1 MSSESENDKGPH
13 PIFES
18 RFFSLIL
25 MLALMA
31 MNIIFIIVIQ
41 QFYGTDSALKVLMYL
56 GIGSA
61 GGIVLT
67 FIILGISSKKNA
79 SKGRNIL
86 LYMTA
91 AILFVSLI
99 ISVILLF
106 TIQDEIASRN
116 AFVNSNSIGLGI
128 TTGIA
133 VTYTILTFVNS
144 RLIFDSPEKEQEESE
159 SEVEVDLS
167 EET

>member
-1 MSSESENDKGPH
+1 MSSESENDKDPH
-13 PIFES
+13 PLFES
-18 RFFSLIL
+18 RFFSVIL
-25 MLALMA
+25 MLALMS
-31 MNIIFIIVIQ
+31 MNIIFIVVIQ
-41 QFYGTDSALKVLMYL
+41 QFYGTDPALKVLMYL

-61 GGIVLT
+61 GGVVLT
-67 FIILGISSKKNA
+67 FIILGVSSKKNA
-79 SKGRNIL
+79 SKGRNML

-91 AILFVSLI
+91 AILFISLI

-116 AFVNSNSIGLGI
+116 AFVNSNSVGLGI

-133 VTYTILTFVNS
+133 VTYSILTLAKS
-144 RLIFDSPEKEQEESE
+144 KLIFDSPEKEQEESK
-159 SEVEVDLS
+159 VEVYVNPS

>member
-1 MSSESENDKGPH
+1 MSSEEENGAH

-18 RFFSLIL
+18 RFFSVIL
-25 MLALMA
+25 MLTLIA
-31 MNIIFIIVIQ
+31 MNVIFIIVIQ
-41 QFYGTDSALKVLMYL
+41 QFYGRDPALNVLMYL

-67 FIILGISSKKNA
+67 FILLGIFSKRNA
-79 SKGRNIL
+79 SKGRITL
-86 LYMTA
+86 LYLSA
-91 AILFVSLI
+91 AILFLSLM

-106 TIQDEIASRN
+106 AIKDDILSRN
-116 AFVNSNSIGLGI
+116 AFINGNSIGLGI

-133 VTYTILTFVNS
+133 ITYSILTLAKS
-144 RLIFDSPEKEQEESE
+144 RFISDSPEKEQEESKID
-159 SEVEVDLS
+159 VGVGLS

>member
-13 PIFES
+13 LLFES
-18 RFFSLIL
+18 RFFSVIL

-31 MNIIFIIVIQ
+31 MNIIFIVVIQ
-41 QFYGTDSALKVLMYL
+41 QFYGTDPALKVLMYL

-79 SKGRNIL
+79 SKGRNML

-133 VTYTILTFVNS
+133 VTYSILTLAKS
-144 RLIFDSPEKEQEESE
+144 KLIFDSPEKEHEESK
-159 SEVEVDLS
+159 VEVYVNPP